1 MDIHKSGPSYLRGE
15 KKKIAA
21 VINRARQLKRQTVQS
36 FHILILLFG
45 SDLKLYY
52 LFLLT
57 LLVP

>member
-1 MDIHKSGPSYLRGE
+1 MDIYKSGPSYLRGG

-21 VINRARQLKRQTVQS
+21 EINKTRQPTRQTVQS

-45 SDLKLYY
+45 SDLKLYFI
-52 LFLLT
+52 FLLT